1 MWQVW
6 MEVDELHMQRG
17 ELFVSLFPDIVNGS
31 SLMQWRCTKSTGG
44 LLNVIFFP
52 LAGNVSN

>member
-1 MWQVW
+1 